1 MEANAAQGV
10 EIGATKRKALMPRRF
25 REETEGS
32 AGDIARPKKRVSCS
46 LQVRSRSA
54 SGGCGRRDGV
64 VSEEEEASREREP
77 DQDDVTSGSTN
88 SAGPAVRKRKK
99 FGGAQRIG
107 EQHNKEH
114 PRKRQWYNQRIPG
127 WAVGQEFPY
136 WDGYR
141 VPSLHFRNREE
152 EESWLQ
158 WRRERTQRQE
168 EEAGPSTRR
177 EKEAYPANT
186 RVQKEDTSTQRPI
199 VAIAAKEAPMG
210 ELNVQHDIPID
221 LDSDSEDSDSE
232 SEGGKMVAILK
243 KYLKGK
249 EKGGGIEKNSKE
261 TTPVMVLAGAG
272 DTYACALTETAAHLP
287 KKARKS
293 IEEGKFVDIYSLTR
307 EAVQE
312 KEEGVKQEEK
322 GRRGKSIFDW
332 LKGFLVFSSV
342 YLVKKPEQSLNIIKY
357 IDTIID
363 TYLFY
368 KGTSWYD
375 YDQAFRKK
383 IVNSKMLSFGQKDID
398 LWTRLVSKESS
409 TSHNVNKGSY
419 TVKPRNVCFA
429 YNERRCNRGYACKF
443 RHACSACGSS
453 HIVSEC
459 NRKRETQ
466 ANRQP
471 FRGAQQKSG
480 NASADG
486 QAK

>member
-54 SGGCGRRDGV
+54 SGGCGRRDGL

-88 SAGPAVRKRKK
+88 SAGPAVRKMKK

-136 WDGYR
+136 WDGYQ

-199 VAIAAKEAPMG
+199 VAIAAKEAPMARCG
-210 ELNVQHDIPID
+210 SVVN
-221 LDSDSEDSDSE
+221 
-232 SEGGKMVAILK
+232 ILVIGHSFIFWAK
-243 KYLKGK
+243 KHAAGQQLGLPKEHMKLAWQGWRGMRWEQLKGRFYNALHRVNFVHLVIIHTGGNDLTSK
-249 EKGGGIEKNSKE
+249 KTPALIENMRADLSEMLENRKVGGLAWSDIIQRSNWRGAISPKGVE
-261 TTPVMVLAGAG
+261 
-272 DTYACALTETAAHLP
+272 
-287 KKARKS
+287 KARKKVNRAMH
-293 IEEGKFVDIYSLTR
+293 KF
-307 EAVQE
+307 
-312 KEEGVKQEEK
+312 
-322 GRRGKSIFDW
+322 
-332 LKGFLVFSSV
+332 
-342 YLVKKPEQSLNIIKY
+342 
-357 IDTIID
+357 
-363 TYLFY
+363 
-368 KGTSWYD
+368 
-375 YDQAFRKK
+375 
-383 IVNSKMLSFGQKDID
+383 MCSFGKGIIRHDNIRSKQHQFFREDGVHLSSEGLD
-398 LWTRLVSKESS
+398 LFLG
-409 TSHNVNKGSY
+409 NIGS
-419 TVKPRNVCFA
+419 FIQ
-429 YNERRCNRGYACKF
+429 EWW
-443 RHACSACGSS
+443 
-453 HIVSEC
+453 
-459 NRKRETQ
+459 
-466 ANRQP
+466 
-471 FRGAQQKSG
+471 KS
-480 NASADG
+480 
-486 QAK
+486 QEV